1 MSIEKEIKAL
11 KFLIASYFGSSSEE
25 ARTDLITEQ
34 FKATN
39 NEYLKT
45 YDSYTVKKL
54 EKQLDFLQDQF
65 SVDFHV
71 EEIIHVPG
79 ERPFTKRVCDCK
91 NNFRSLKE
99 TLPLIDMDR
108 VVNEAVCIVKKNVM
122 MGSLDGYQIP
132 PLVFKRMVCGGKTT
146 TLSYIFNKLKDTS
159 ELNVIGITFTSQKMN
174 YFQYRNGETQSQ
186 AILRLITSQ
195 LIDCTDKE
203 KQQLVVNRIELDKYL
218 GNNVV
223 LLIDN
228 LNKGETL
235 DKEATEMLCEMFL
248 DRPGRYLVF
257 TTHVRMT
264 LDNLTRPDAGSTTTI
279 SGSNKSNSNKRGI
292 VTVNM
297 SLANNLKELQLLPG
311 CETLTPSQ
319 ASWYSYI
326 PSLVYTTM
334 MNNYN
339 TPELRIQ
346 QTMNIID
353 STRKLTIIKRFVKEL
368 LSGEPD
374 ILVSK
379 YFDQFNNLGN
389 DFKVSYPLCYIKGI
403 FEKFRE
409 YYPDLKVVIGIID
422 KIQMYE
428 ERTVRSD
435 FYWHDIIKLAIVL
448 RCLDASLN
456 EIEGPFKILPAG
468 IKPALQFITLP
479 SGIMNIKQATR
490 MINIE
495 VNKYN
500 NPTLFFIHPIEINFE
515 SVECMVVYSNGKQG
529 NNKKITKIGYKT
541 TKAVDKINV
550 KVINAK
556 FLDHCYLFNSH
567 ITTINPIST
576 TTNTTTT
583 KEERWTYLSMQEV
596 FEVLG
601 TSLKLTI
608 PGDEYV
614 LPAEAVNSKIV
625 VDTLPLKNIPLKHIN
640 TRTITSKRDKYFAST
655 VRKYT
660 TTIYICNSDNS
671 GISFMYIDCTT
682 GMLKYRFHRTSYP
695 MLKQSNATIQ
705 CRKFYSTTVS
715 CGLRFIR
722 NIIRK

>member
-1 MSIEKEIKAL
+1 
-11 KFLIASYFGSSSEE
+11 
-25 ARTDLITEQ
+25 
-34 FKATN
+34 
-39 NEYLKT
+39 
-45 YDSYTVKKL
+45 
-54 EKQLDFLQDQF
+54 
-65 SVDFHV
+65 
-71 EEIIHVPG
+71 
-79 ERPFTKRVCDCK
+79 
-91 NNFRSLKE
+91 
-99 TLPLIDMDR
+99 
-108 VVNEAVCIVKKNVM
+108 
-122 MGSLDGYQIP
+122 
-132 PLVFKRMVCGGKTT
+132 
-146 TLSYIFNKLKDTS
+146 
-159 ELNVIGITFTSQKMN
+159 
-174 YFQYRNGETQSQ
+174 
-186 AILRLITSQ
+186 
-195 LIDCTDKE
+195 
-203 KQQLVVNRIELDKYL
+203 
-218 GNNVV
+218 
-223 LLIDN
+223 
-228 LNKGETL
+228 
-235 DKEATEMLCEMFL
+235 
-248 DRPGRYLVF
+248 
-257 TTHVRMT
+257 
-264 LDNLTRPDAGSTTTI
+264 
-279 SGSNKSNSNKRGI
+279 
-292 VTVNM
+292 
-297 SLANNLKELQLLPG
+297 
-311 CETLTPSQ
+311 
-319 ASWYSYI
+319 
-326 PSLVYTTM
+326 M

-368 LSGEPD
+368 LFGEPD

-379 YFDQFNNLGN
+379 YFDQFSSLGN
-389 DFKVSYPLCYIKGI
+389 DLKVSYPLCYIKGI

-409 YYPDLKVVIGIID
+409 FYPDLNVVIGIID

-541 TKAVDKINV
+541 TKAVDKINM

-576 TTNTTTT
+576 TTTTS
-583 KEERWTYLSMQEV
+583 KERWTYLSMQEV

-705 CRKFYSTTVS
+705 CRKFNSTTVS